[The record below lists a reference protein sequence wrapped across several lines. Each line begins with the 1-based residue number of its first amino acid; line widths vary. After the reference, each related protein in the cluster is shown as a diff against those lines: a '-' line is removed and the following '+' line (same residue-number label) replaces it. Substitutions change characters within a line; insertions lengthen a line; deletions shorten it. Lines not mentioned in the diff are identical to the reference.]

1 MATSLTQNF
10 SKEEFKKNVISNCK
24 SLYRKNIEEAN
35 QQEVFQA
42 VSYAV
47 KDIIIDKWI
56 ATHKQ
61 YEKDDPKM
69 VYYMSMEFLMGRA
82 LGNNMINLCAYDE
95 IKEALDELGLDIN
108 VIEDQEPDAALG
120 NGGLGRLAACF
131 MDSLATLEY
140 PAYGCGI
147 RYKYGMFKQEIK
159 DGYQVEVPDNWLK
172 DGNPF
177 EIKRS
182 EYRYEVKFGGYVRSY
197 RDEKTGRDMFVQEDY
212 RSVIAVPY
220 DIPVLGYGNTLVL
233 RPDMTPSI
241 ARAAAK
247 YFEDHILPIKLCYVS
262 NTFINVSKYY
272 QGRLKENTV
281 IGAEL
286 IDDASIDADY
296 EIICMVIDCMKNA
309 GLTEFQVELGNV
321 AFFNGLLKDAGIKG
335 DTYEE
340 LLNLINEKNYI
351 GVEEI
356 LNNLNIDKNT
366 AKVLL
371 ELPQLF
377 GQAEVLDKARSLTNI
392 PECIEAVD
400 RLTNLYELLKIN
412 GYDKYVSFDLG
423 ELSNHTYYT
432 GIIFHAF
439 TFGTGEPIASG
450 GRYDKLLG
458 QFGCDK
464 ASIGFSLIIDR
475 LMAAINRQ
483 NIEIEVEY
491 SGVLLVYSEDKL
503 QDAVKRANELRK
515 DGINVC
521 MIRKNNNKSES
532 QYIEYAKA
540 SQLSDVVYI

>member
-1 MATSLTQNF
+1 MKCS
-10 SKEEFKKNVISNCK
+10 S
-24 SLYRKNIEEAN
+24 
-35 QQEVFQA
+35 
-42 VSYAV
+42 
-47 KDIIIDKWI
+47 
-56 ATHKQ
+56 
-61 YEKDDPKM
+61 
-69 VYYMSMEFLMGRA
+69 
-82 LGNNMINLCAYDE
+82 
-95 IKEALDELGLDIN
+95 
-108 VIEDQEPDAALG
+108 
-120 NGGLGRLAACF
+120 
-131 MDSLATLEY
+131 
-140 PAYGCGI
+140 
-147 RYKYGMFKQEIK
+147 
-159 DGYQVEVPDNWLK
+159 
-172 DGNPF
+172 
-177 EIKRS
+177 
-182 EYRYEVKFGGYVRSY
+182 
-197 RDEKTGRDMFVQEDY
+197 
-212 RSVIAVPY
+212 
-220 DIPVLGYGNTLVL
+220 
-233 RPDMTPSI
+233 
-241 ARAAAK
+241 K

-491 SGVLLVYSEDKL
+491 SGVLLVYSGDKL